1 METVLLKILYF
12 RKDAKKGNQNI
23 KWIFRIKVLNN
34 IEIIGIYY
42 TRTRETR
49 RLRGDLIERHLRR
62 YICHIFKIYLLN
74 LHKKV
79 VGWTAQNILSV
90 TLEGLN
96 KWNDVSEEVITSKIL
111 AVLKKKLTFVFA
123 ITGETYS
130 FFLAYH
136 PNHSFTF
143 KFKIRTTRNREVSTR

>member
-111 AVLKKKLTFVFA
+111 AV
-123 ITGETYS
+123 
-130 FFLAYH
+130 
-136 PNHSFTF
+136 
-143 KFKIRTTRNREVSTR
+143 

>member
-1 METVLLKILYF
+1 M
-12 RKDAKKGNQNI
+12 
-23 KWIFRIKVLNN
+23 
-34 IEIIGIYY
+34 
-42 TRTRETR
+42 
-49 RLRGDLIERHLRR
+49 
-62 YICHIFKIYLLN
+62 HIFKIYLLN

-90 TLEGLN
+90 TLAGLN
-96 KWNDVSEEVITSKIL
+96 EWNDVSEEVITSKIL
-111 AVLKKKLTFVFA
+111 AVFKKKLTFVFA

-130 FFLAYH
+130 FFLAYR